1 MSWSRIALVSVLLSS
16 SLLAADLLPA
26 KFGLLARSNVT
37 HSKPSNLPVWSEMG
51 FVRAESAQYGR
62 LHVTAYQMKDTTGA
76 LAAWEWLRPADA
88 HPCDL
93 TSFCAANATQTLVF
107 DGGVNYVL
115 MLNGAPVRKM
125 EVAALLKA
133 LPSIH
138 ETSLPPILM
147 FVPRKNLVA
156 NSARYILGP
165 AGLQAVAPELVDAH
179 PGFDRSVEGH
189 MTEYKIDGNLVKLVL
204 FDYPNPEMARLHI
217 PNFKVLPD
225 VYAKR
230 SSVLVAVVLDAKSP
244 QQADTLLSRVQYE
257 ANILWDEIP
266 PPSPI
271 KPLYQLLTNIIYLS
285 CILSAL
291 CLTAGL
297 MYAGMRI
304 YRRRYGNLEADEA
317 MTTLHLESE

>member
-1 MSWSRIALVSVLLSS
+1 MSWSRIALASFLLSS

-26 KFGLLARSNVT
+26 KLGSFGKNAVSY
-37 HSKPSNLPVWSEMG
+37 SKPSDSAVWGEMG
-51 FVRAESAQYGR
+51 FVRAESAQYGK

-93 TSFCAANATQTLVF
+93 ASFCAVAGTQTSAF
-107 DGGVNYVL
+107 DGTNYVL
-115 MLNGAPVRKM
+115 ALNGAPALKA
-125 EVAALLKA
+125 EVEALLKA
-133 LPSIH
+133 LPNPH
-138 ETSLPPILM
+138 ETALPPILM
-147 FVPRKNLVA
+147 FVPRKNLVP

-165 AGLQAVAPELVDAH
+165 AGLKAVAPELLEAH
-179 PGFDRSVEGH
+179 PGFDRSVEAH
-189 MTEYKIDGNLVKLVL
+189 LTEYKIDGSLLKLML
-204 FDYPNPEMARLHI
+204 FDYPNPEMARLQI

-230 SSVLVAVVLDAKSP
+230 SSVLVAVVLGAKSP

-257 ANILWDEIP
+257 AKVMWDEVP

-285 CILSAL
+285 LILSAL

-304 YRRRYGNLEADEA
+304 YRRRYGQLEADEA
-317 MTTLHLESE
+317 MTTLHLEG